1 MHTYER
7 REPGLKKIF
16 FRPAEA
22 MSAGIGG
29 WHTQVRSVIKARRAV
44 ENRTVPLMSV
54 LEYHVHAEMWINPE
68 RDKDPLQHGWELC
81 EEKISEAEGMEV
93 DDNESNDGE
102 TEESDLEESEN
113 ESDWEDYNEDDDILP
128 VNIGD

>member
-1 MHTYER
+1 
-7 REPGLKKIF
+7 
-16 FRPAEA
+16 
-22 MSAGIGG
+22 MSAPN
-29 WHTQVRSVIKARRAV
+29 W
-44 ENRTVPLMSV
+44 M
-54 LEYHVHAEMWINPE
+54 
-68 RDKDPLQHGWELC
+68 
-81 EEKISEAEGMEV
+81 ISTLVMQDDETEAEGMEV